1 MEETPKVPAIRFKGF
16 TDAWKQRR
24 LGETLFSLKNNVL
37 PRSELRIENGL
48 AKNVHYGDVLIRF
61 GEYLNVSK
69 EVLPMI
75 QDASIVAKYKA
86 SFLKNGDVIVADTAE
101 DKIAGKCSEI
111 GGIQDEIVISGLH
124 TIPYR
129 PIIAFAPGYLG
140 YYMNSSSYHN
150 QLLPLMQGIKVISV
164 SRSAMQDTVI
174 SYPEATPEQ
183 TKISTVLRDLD
194 HLITL
199 YQRKDLDDVFC
210 PILPKMASQSQLS
223 RC

>member
-1 MEETPKVPAIRFKGF
+1 MIDSIFSEQIEG
-16 TDAWKQRR
+16 WKAVFY
-24 LGETLFSLKNNVL
+24 LTL
-37 PRSELRIENGL
+37 
-48 AKNVHYGDVLIRF
+48 
-61 GEYLNVSK
+61 
-69 EVLPMI
+69 
-75 QDASIVAKYKA
+75 
-86 SFLKNGDVIVADTAE
+86 T
-101 DKIAGKCSEI
+101 
-111 GGIQDEIVISGLH
+111 
-124 TIPYR
+124 
-129 PIIAFAPGYLG
+129 
-140 YYMNSSSYHN
+140 SSSYHN